1 MPRDP
6 DCIFCRIVN
15 GEIPCH
21 KLYETEHG
29 LAFLDIGPLAEGHV
43 LWVPREHV
51 VALDDLTESQ
61 AADLCRPLPRLG
73 RAMRDVLSAEG
84 YNMLQNN
91 GRVAG
96 QEVMHLHFHLIP
108 RTQGDGLGYRWHP
121 GRYGPGRA
129 EALAEA
135 LRTALGG

>member
-6 DCIFCRIVN
+6 DCIFCRIVS

-21 KLYETEHG
+21 KVYETEHG

-43 LWVPREHV
+43 LWVPRKHV
-51 VALDDLTESQ
+51 VALDELTESQ

-73 RAMRDVLSAEG
+73 RAMRDVLPAEG
-84 YNMLQNN
+84 YNILQNN

-135 LRTALGG
+135 FRTALGG